1 MDSAPPPPDPIAAT
15 AAAQAAAALLD
26 DALLFDL
33 EATPDGRIL
42 AIGAEFRGQ
51 CFLREGRLQVGAVLA
66 ELAGFAHGARLV
78 LGHNLLDHDWP
89 LLRAQAP
96 QAGLLRLPVLD
107 TLYLSPL
114 AFPENPY
121 HALVKDYK
129 LVRDSVNDPVADA
142 RLAGRVFLEQVAAF
156 AARTQGGP
164 DWADLLRYA
173 WTDAAAGRD
182 GLSPTA
188 FLWLWERLGG
198 RPPADPGALIERLID
213 ARTCRS

>member
-142 RLAGRVFLEQVAAF
+142 RPAVFRAGPGNRTGDRRTGFRRGERVFAGQRAGAF
-156 AARTQGGP
+156 PCPTREHQQ
-164 DWADLLRYA
+164 LY
-173 WTDAAAGRD
+173 RD
-182 GLSPTA
+182 GA
-188 FLWLWERLGG
+188 VHR
-198 RPPADPGALIERLID
+198 
-213 ARTCRS
+213 RSR